1 MRRAVDFGPHYAV
14 MIAGPLITRYSGQKN
29 EGLTEKLIAAGF
41 TKARVIE
48 KSRNFCA
55 LATKP

>member
-1 MRRAVDFGPHYAV
+1 MWRVMRSGGTIGLGFTP
-14 MIAGPLITRYSGQKN
+14 YSGQKN

-41 TKARVIE
+41 TKAHVLE
-48 KSRNFCA
+48 KARNFCA